1 MRESL
6 PGLIPGMTANTNP
19 DDYRL
24 IKIRRFDGE
33 RWNAR
38 A

>member
-6 PGLIPGMTANTNP
+6 PGLIPGMTANTNR

-24 IKIRRFDGE
+24 IKIAPAAPLRR
-33 RWNAR
+33 
-38 A
+38 